1 MKADCVIFRGTHHHK
16 ELSRRNFVSV
26 EMAFMGEIW
35 KWWDQ
40 FKWCIFLGGRW
51 CCSSPLSALWP
62 REWDLTS
69 WLLEN
74 SFISIPLYS
83 VICCTFKQTQSVFM
97 AFQHEGPILL
107 PVTPLKMHW
116 LQLLWQGADQ
126 KAPCNGSNVIEPDC
140 ILERQILPTK
150 LLPNLFSVSALQ
162 SFYWKPSDFIFIIEG
177 DTPSS
182 LIQKWL
188 FLPWRSNLWLLKS
201 LPSSASKCCRHTVP
215 QISVSRRIKW
225 HHRRFVRRC
234 IPTLCCR
241 TGREEPLEQGK
252 PNQSPIVDNLK
263 GIRKL
268 PVVHFIIWLI
278 VMMYGLKS
286 NLHLQGAAECM
297 SLLSS
302 NSQLPQRDLA
312 GHSDR
317 SQGSLS
323 WPVNRVLW

>member
-1 MKADCVIFRGTHHHK
+1 
-16 ELSRRNFVSV
+16 
-26 EMAFMGEIW
+26 MAFMGEIW

-51 CCSSPLSALWP
+51 CCCSPLSALWP

-162 SFYWKPSDFIFIIEG
+162 SFYWKP
-177 DTPSS
+177 
-182 LIQKWL
+182 LIL
-188 FLPWRSNLWLLKS
+188 YLLLKETLLPLSSKSGCSYLGDLTYGFWNLCLPALRSAADIQSLKSAFHVASSDTTRGLSEGAS
-201 LPSSASKCCRHTVP
+201 LPSAAG
-215 QISVSRRIKW
+215 
-225 HHRRFVRRC
+225 
-234 IPTLCCR
+234 L
-241 TGREEPLEQGK
+241 EE
-252 PNQSPIVDNLK
+252 
-263 GIRKL
+263 
-268 PVVHFIIWLI
+268 
-278 VMMYGLKS
+278 KS
-286 NLHLQGAAECM
+286 H
-297 SLLSS
+297 
-302 NSQLPQRDLA
+302 
-312 GHSDR
+312 
-317 SQGSLS
+317 
-323 WPVNRVLW
+323 